1 MEVSTTEALNILT
14 SKFEGWTKGIIHALP
29 NFFVALVVL
38 IAFWYA
44 SKLVRIT
51 IRRALHRFAH
61 NEPVARLMGSI
72 GQSIVVITGIFVAL
86 GILELQKTV
95 TSLLAGAGLA
105 GLAIGFAFQEI
116 AANFI
121 AGVLIAIRKPF
132 SQGDLVKVS
141 GYEGRISSLDL
152 RTTRIMSP
160 DGLEYIVPNKDMF
173 TQIVTN
179 FTATDPRRVDVT
191 VGVSYDDDL
200 EEVKKIALAAVE
212 DVSNRIAD
220 RAPEFY
226 FTEFADSAVNFQ
238 IRVWIRKSDQF
249 EFLTARSEMI
259 QKIKTAFDEAE
270 ITIPFPIR
278 ALELRQQGAEGKF
291 TPRLEEPDS
300 DESDSRDSVTSP
312 DSSSKPRAP
321 KPDASSPNR

>member
-1 MEVSTTEALNILT
+1 MEVTTTEALRILT
-14 SKFEGWTKGIIHALP
+14 EKIEGWAKGFIDALP

-38 IAFWYA
+38 VAFWYGG
-44 SKLVRIT
+44 KLVRMA
-51 IRRALHRFAH
+51 IRRSLRRFSN
-61 NEPVARLMGSI
+61 NEPVARLMGTI
-72 GQSIVVITGIFVAL
+72 GQSIVVITGMFVAL

-132 SQGDLVKVS
+132 SQGDLVRVS

-191 VGVSYDDDL
+191 IGVSYDDDL
-200 EEVKKIALAAVE
+200 AQVKEVAIAAVQ
-212 DVSNRIAD
+212 DVANRIPD

-226 FTEFADSAVNFQ
+226 FTEFADSSINFQ
-238 IRVWIRKSDQF
+238 IRLWIAKSEQF
-249 EFLTARSEMI
+249 EYLTARSEMI
-259 QKIKTAFDEAE
+259 QKIKTAFDQAE

-278 ALELRQQGAEGKF
+278 AIELRQQNAEGRF
-291 TPRLEEPDS
+291 VPRI
-300 DESDSRDSVTSP
+300 ESESSANPSR
-312 DSSSKPRAP
+312 
-321 KPDASSPNR
+321 